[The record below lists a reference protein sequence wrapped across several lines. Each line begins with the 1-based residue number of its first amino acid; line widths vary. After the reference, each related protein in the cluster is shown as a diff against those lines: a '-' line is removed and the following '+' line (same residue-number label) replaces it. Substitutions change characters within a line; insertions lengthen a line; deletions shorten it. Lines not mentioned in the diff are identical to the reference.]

1 MKPAGRGTAVHQD
14 APAGSPFHPRAEA
27 FPPPQGTQ
35 RDLQPDIPASQRG
48 GGPGSRKGRTPL
60 PFPRAKPAH
69 ALPQE
74 GMRSP
79 RRNEKEAGGRP
90 AAVSGNRMQGAGGAP
105 RFPAC
110 RPLPC
115 AGACAIRT
123 SPLPRRKRQ
132 GRTQCSRHSGRLRA
146 KKAAARRILRAA
158 RRPRPVRRSGAAR
171 SARSAGRNYSLIS
184 SYSPL
189 PSPMA
194 SACAIWLRQ
203 SVTG

>member
-1 MKPAGRGTAVHQD
+1 MKCSPSVGRGETEAAPPEQPQFTCGVMFRQKHETRGPGHSGSSGCPGRIAVSS
-14 APAGSPFHPRAEA
+14 A
-27 FPPPQGTQ
+27 
-35 RDLQPDIPASQRG
+35 G
-48 GGPGSRKGRTPL
+48 GGISASRKGRTPL
-60 PFPRAKPAH
+60 PFPCAKPAH
-69 ALPQE
+69 AVPLE

-132 GRTQCSRHSGRLRA
+132 GRTQCSRHSGRFRA
-146 KKAAARRILRAA
+146 KKAAARRTLRAA
-158 RRPRPVRRSGAAR
+158 RRPLPFRRS
-171 SARSAGRNYSLIS
+171 
-184 SYSPL
+184 
-189 PSPMA
+189 
-194 SACAIWLRQ
+194 
-203 SVTG
+203 

>member
-60 PFPRAKPAH
+60 PAFPRAKPAH

-79 RRNEKEAGGRP
+79 RGNEKEAGGRP

-132 GRTQCSRHSGRLRA
+132 GRTQCSRHSGRFRA

-158 RRPRPVRRSGAAR
+158 RRPRPFRR
-171 SARSAGRNYSLIS
+171 
-184 SYSPL
+184 
-189 PSPMA
+189 
-194 SACAIWLRQ
+194 C
-203 SVTG
+203 

>member
-60 PFPRAKPAH
+60 PAFPRAKPAH

-90 AAVSGNRMQGAGGAP
+90 AAVSGNRMQGAGERRASRPAARYPAQVHARSGHPPCRVGKDRAGHNVPGTADASAQKKPPRGESFAP
-105 RFPAC
+105 RGGPCPFGGAEPQCLPA
-110 RPLPC
+110 
-115 AGACAIRT
+115 
-123 SPLPRRKRQ
+123 
-132 GRTQCSRHSGRLRA
+132 LRA
-146 KKAAARRILRAA
+146 GTTA
-158 RRPRPVRRSGAAR
+158 
-171 SARSAGRNYSLIS
+171 
-184 SYSPL
+184 
-189 PSPMA
+189 
-194 SACAIWLRQ
+194 
-203 SVTG
+203 